1 MKKLLLSAFAALA
14 CMGTA
19 SAEEAV
25 FTFTGTGDVYGLTRS
40 TDNNAAYYGTEE
52 NPATITEGGISITLK
67 TAPFGTFSGS
77 GVRLWSDGLRV
88 MKNSG
93 FIINAGGQTINK
105 VVVTCVK
112 ANGTNS
118 LAADADPA
126 EFTLDATDS
135 KVGSWEGTVT
145 TLPIANDGT
154 KGLKGTLAIASIA
167 VTYGQGQ
174 TDTRKDAGL
183 AFSAPTATATIGQPF
198 TAPTLTKATN
208 AAVTYTSST
217 PGVATVDA
225 TTGAVTLV
233 AAGTTTITASAE
245 ANDQYKSGKAT
256 YELTVNAAPV
266 QGEEQTLT
274 FNFAEN
280 AYGCTVAGNSNSSYY
295 MEDGESFSD
304 GPLTITAN
312 KAEGSGVR
320 FWATDAGVQT
330 FRVNRSSAFKL
341 SINEGTIV
349 KVEMTGTNAGNFKA
363 DNGNFDSANLL
374 WTGASS
380 AVTFTNAG
388 TSTIQLSTMTVTYV
402 GGVADNRQDAGL
414 SFGEETTFNV
424 VLGEAFTAPTLT
436 KATDAAVTYESS
448 NAEVATV
455 DAANGNVTILA
466 AGTAVITA
474 KAEAN
479 DQFKAGS
486 ASYTIIVKE
495 PLPAGTIFT
504 SELGEGFS
512 WENSGELVIWKTN
525 NYGLVGSGYISSK
538 PNAAVAVAYTTE
550 ALDLTNKTNAE
561 LNFQTAFNNYKLNNV
576 MIPVTDFEGYAYVV
590 AREMGTEAWTI
601 VTEMAAPESFSW
613 NFYDAAPVALTA
625 WEGKKIQLGFR
636 YHSTDE
642 VAGTWEIKNILVTAK
657 DKESLIDEVEATD
670 APAEYYNLQG
680 IRVDNPTSGLYIRRQ
695 GNTVTKVIL

>member
-14 CMGTA
+14 CMGTV

-25 FTFTGTGDVYGLTRS
+25 FTFTGTGDVYGLTR
-40 TDNNAAYYGTEE
+40 TADNNSEYYGTAD
-52 NPATITEGGISITLK
+52 NPATITEGSVSITL
-67 TAPFGTFSGS
+67 TTTPFGSYSGS
-77 GVRLWSDGLRV
+77 GLRLWTDGLRV

-93 FIINAGGQTINK
+93 FVINAGGQTINK

-112 ANGTNS
+112 ANGPSS

-126 EFTLDATDS
+126 VFTLDATNN
-135 KVGSWEGTVT
+135 KIGSWEGTVT
-145 TLPIANDGT
+145 TLPIANDGA

-167 VTYGQGQ
+167 VTYGQGV

-183 AFSAPTATATIGQPF
+183 AFSAETATATVGKPF

-208 AAVTYTSST
+208 ATVTYTSSN

-233 AAGTTTITASAE
+233 ASGTTTVTASAE
-245 ANDQYKSGKAT
+245 ANTEYKAGTAT
-256 YELTVNAAPV
+256 YELTVKADV
-266 QGEEQTLT
+266 QGDEQTLT

-280 AYGCTVAGNSNSSYY
+280 AYGCTVAGNSNSGYY

-330 FRVNRSSAFKL
+330 FRINKNSAFTL
-341 SINEGTIV
+341 SINGGTIT
-349 KVEMTGTNAGNFKA
+349 KIEFTGSKFSDLT
-363 DNGNFDSANLL
+363 
-374 WTGASS
+374 ASS
-380 AVTFTNAG
+380 GTTEAGGSPWNGATDAVTFTNG
-388 TSTIQLSTMTVTYV
+388 NSNTVQLSTMTVTYV

-414 SFGEETTFNV
+414 SFGAETTFNV
-424 VLGEAFTAPTLT
+424 VLGEAFTAPALT
-436 KATDAAVTYESS
+436 KATTAAVTYESS

-466 AGTAVITA
+466 AGTATITA
-474 KAEAN
+474 KADAN

-512 WENSGELVIWKTN
+512 WENSGDLVIWKTN

-538 PNAAVAVAYTTE
+538 PNAAVAEAYTTE
-550 ALDLTNKTNAE
+550 A
-561 LNFQTAFNNYKLNNV
+561 
-576 MIPVTDFEGYAYVV
+576 
-590 AREMGTEAWTI
+590 
-601 VTEMAAPESFSW
+601 
-613 NFYDAAPVALTA
+613 
-625 WEGKKIQLGFR
+625 
-636 YHSTDE
+636 
-642 VAGTWEIKNILVTAK
+642 
-657 DKESLIDEVEATD
+657 
-670 APAEYYNLQG
+670 
-680 IRVDNPTSGLYIRRQ
+680 
-695 GNTVTKVIL
+695 